1 MMKKAMLA
9 LSLCMMLIFAAGCG
23 NGNSN
28 DGEHAGHNGSGD
40 HSEHAEHGQDG
51 TIPDLIK
58 VDLQVPAEVKANE
71 PVTITARVT
80 QNNQAVDDADK
91 VEFEYWL
98 EGEEQH
104 ERAEGSFTQDGTYQ
118 FEHTFDK
125 AGTYNVISHVTA
137 RDMHSMPKK
146 QFEVKS

>member
-1 MMKKAMLA
+1 MMKKVMLA

-23 NGNSN
+23 NGNRN
-28 DGEHAGHNGSGD
+28 GGERASHNGSGD
-40 HSEHAEHGQDG
+40 HSGHEAHGQDEAV
-51 TIPDLIK
+51 PDLIK
-58 VDLQVPAEVKANE
+58 VDLQVPTEVKVNE
-71 PVTITARVT
+71 LATITARVT
-80 QNNQAVDDADK
+80 QNDQAVDDADK

-98 EGEEQH
+98 KGEEQH
-104 ERAEGSFTQDGTYQ
+104 QQAEGSFTQDGTYQ
-118 FEHTFDK
+118 IERTFDK